1 MCHGNISCK
10 YRIILKARIQT
21 KAYFASQD
29 LPSLRTLRN
38 RIEIDRVSKVQKLQ
52 IRYTKAHHS
61 QVYFGT
67 SVLSVQANEPMNA
80 ANCGPCTNVLRDKQ
94 IPRLLLMLD
103 QCAIHKHFFDVN

>member
-1 MCHGNISCK
+1 MQ
-10 YRIILKARIQT
+10 IQNNF
-21 KAYFASQD
+21 KGQNSNQSIFASQD

-67 SVLSVQANEPMNA
+67 CVLSVQANEPMNA

-94 IPRLLLMLD
+94 IPRSLLMLD